1 MIIFICDKNNVLLID
16 ISVWVFFEENKNF
29 EIRDVNLNITAH

>member
-1 MIIFICDKNNVLLID
+1 MIIFICDKNVLLLD

-29 EIRDVNLNITAH
+29 EIRDVIINITAH

>member
-1 MIIFICDKNNVLLID
+1 MIIFICDKNVLLLG

-29 EIRDVNLNITAH
+29 EIRDVIINITAH